1 MLWFLRGVRL
11 RCWLT
16 LATGLVEC
24 LFFTGVIYGWASLVF
39 ILKAS
44 GYFSDQCVNA
54 TGPNGTQYMDCSK
67 QNELFSLVFTITV
80 ILQNFLSFLNGF
92 FFDRFG
98 TMASRLLAIILYTT
112 GTLLIAFS
120 HPEISNILFPGLA
133 CIAIGNSM
141 LLLTNMQ
148 VGNLFDTH
156 RSTIITLYIGAFS
169 SSAITFLIIKVASER
184 GISLHYSFFFL
195 SACSIIHL
203 MRTFILMPKRHI
215 PYPLPEG
222 YTYGMNCGQIKCN
235 RCCLTKKAQRDNTEP
250 VQGEEGIENATSEQ
264 GSPQQTP
271 QTDICRFC
279 PHGMLIHLKIC
290 ICPSVLLDLSL
301 HPLPVD
307 SFKQCVLSWLF
318 LWHLVW
324 LSVMA
329 LRQILFIG
337 TLNPML
343 TLLTHGDT
351 AQVSHYTNVFAY
363 TQLCGILCA
372 PLNGLIIDRY
382 KAKLQAEGETEE
394 ESNLGSVVPSL
405 FLIALQCLLFS
416 ICTTI
421 PVLPLQYLTF
431 VLQVVNRAFST
442 GGNAA
447 FISIAFPVCHLGKL
461 FGLLFVLSTL
471 VLLLQFPCIIL
482 VNEVLDGD
490 PLYINIALC
499 ILCLAPFIHP
509 AYVYICWRRLANQRR
524 RSAQPPPNDENT
536 FSGDNEDKPQ
546 DALHLISF

>member
-141 LLLTNMQ
+141 LLLANMQ

-156 RSTIITLYIGAFS
+156 RSTIITLCIGASS

-184 GISLHYSFFFL
+184 GISLHHSFFFL
-195 SACSIIHL
+195 SACSVIHL

-222 YTYGMNCGQIKCN
+222 YTYGMNCGQMKCN
-235 RCCLTKKAQRDNTEP
+235 CCCLTKKAQRENTES

-264 GSPQQTP
+264 GSPRQAP
-271 QTDICRFC
+271 QT
-279 PHGMLIHLKIC
+279 
-290 ICPSVLLDLSL
+290 DLSL

-324 LSVMA
+324 VSVTT
-329 LRQILFIG
+329 LRHLLFIG

-343 TLLTHGDT
+343 TLLAHGDT

-363 TQLCGILCA
+363 TQLGGILCA
-372 PLNGLIIDRY
+372 PLNGLIIDRS
-382 KAKLQAEGETEE
+382 KGKLRAEGETEE
-394 ESNLGSVVPSL
+394 ESNLRSVVLSL
-405 FLIALQCLLFS
+405 FLTALQCLLFS

-431 VLQVVNRAFST
+431 VLQVVNRAFSF
-442 GGNAA
+442 GGTAA
-447 FISIAFPVCHLGKL
+447 FINIAFPVCHFGKL
-461 FGLLFVLSTL
+461 IGVVNAVLTA

-482 VNEVLDGD
+482 LNEVLDGD
-490 PLYINIALC
+490 PLYSFQKEHLQLIQPHTNRVVVSHGP
-499 ILCLAPFIHP
+499 LAELRPHVP
-509 AYVYICWRRLANQRR
+509 T
-524 RSAQPPPNDENT
+524 SSTSP
-536 FSGDNEDKPQ
+536 
-546 DALHLISF
+546 

>member
-1 MLWFLRGVRL
+1 MLWLLRGVRL

-16 LATGLVEC
+16 LATGLVES
-24 LFFTGVIYGWASLVF
+24 LFFTGVVFGWPSLVF

-67 QNELFSLVFTITV
+67 QNKLFSLVFTITV
-80 ILQNFLSFLNGF
+80 ILQNFLSLLNGF

-98 TMASRLLAIILYTT
+98 TMASRLLAIILNTT

-133 CIAIGNSM
+133 CIAFGSSM

-148 VGNLFDTH
+148 VGSLFDTH
-156 RSTIITLYIGAFS
+156 HSTVITLYTGAYS
-169 SSAITFLIIKVASER
+169 SSAITFLIIKVKAV
-184 GISLHYSFFFL
+184 
-195 SACSIIHL
+195 
-203 MRTFILMPKRHI
+203 K
-215 PYPLPEG
+215 
-222 YTYGMNCGQIKCN
+222 MNCSQIKCN

-250 VQGEEGIENATSEQ
+250 VQGEEGIGNATSEQ
-264 GSPQQTP
+264 GNPQQTP
-271 QTDICRFC
+271 QT
-279 PHGMLIHLKIC
+279 
-290 ICPSVLLDLSL
+290 
-301 HPLPVD
+301 D

-324 LSVMA
+324 VSVTA
-329 LRQILFIG
+329 LRHLLFIG

-343 TLLTHGDT
+343 TLLAHGDT
-351 AQVSHYTNVFAY
+351 AQVSHYTNAFAY

-372 PLNGLIIDRY
+372 IWNGLIIDRY
-382 KAKLQAEGETEE
+382 KGKLRAEGETEE
-394 ESNLGSVVPSL
+394 EGSLRSVVLSL
-405 FLIALQCLLFS
+405 FLTALQCLLFS
-416 ICTTI
+416 ICATI

-431 VLQVVNRAFST
+431 VLQVVNRAFSF

-447 FISIAFPVCHLGKL
+447 FISIAFTVCHFGKL
-461 FGLLFVLSTL
+461 IGVVNAVVSA

-482 VNEVLDGD
+482 VNEVLNGD

-499 ILCLAPFIHP
+499 ILCLATFIHP
-509 AYVYICWRRLANQRR
+509 AYVYIRWRRLANQRR
-524 RSAQPPPNDENT
+524 SSAQPPPNDENA
-536 FSGDNEDKPQ
+536 FSGDNEDQPQ
-546 DALHLISF
+546 DAPGSS

>member
-1 MLWFLRGVRL
+1 MSISAGADWPIREDAPPSHLPTMRPLLWRQCRPTPGCPRLPYKGHLGTPKNDTQKAITENCIHMMLRGVSL
-11 RCWLT
+11 RFWLT

-24 LFFTGVIYGWASLVF
+24 LCFTGVVYGWPSLVF

-44 GYFSDQCVNA
+44 GYFRDQCVNA
-54 TGPNGTQYMDCSK
+54 TGPNDTQYMDCSK
-67 QNELFSLVFTITV
+67 QDELFSLVFTIAAF
-80 ILQNFLSFLNGF
+80 LQNFLSLLNGF

-98 TMASRLLAIILYTT
+98 TMTSRLLAIILYTT

-133 CIAIGNSM
+133 FIAVGSDM

-156 RSTIITLYIGAFS
+156 RSTVITLYIGAYS
-169 SSAITFLIIKVASER
+169 SSAIIFLIIKVASER
-184 GISLHYSFFFL
+184 GISLHHAFFFL

-215 PYPLPEG
+215 PYPVPEG
-222 YTYGMNCGQIKCN
+222 YTYGRSCGQSKCN
-235 RCCLTKKAQRDNTEP
+235 THCFTEKAQTDNTEP

-264 GSPQQTP
+264 GNPQQTP
-271 QTDICRFC
+271 QT
-279 PHGMLIHLKIC
+279 
-290 ICPSVLLDLSL
+290 
-301 HPLPVD
+301 D

-324 LSVMA
+324 LSVTA
-329 LRQILFIG
+329 LRHILFIS

-343 TLLTHGDT
+343 TLLAHGDT

-363 TQLCGILCA
+363 TQLFGILCA

-382 KAKLQAEGETEE
+382 KAKQRAEGETEE
-394 ESNLGSVVPSL
+394 ESNLHSVVLSL
-405 FLIALQCLLFS
+405 FLTALQCLLFS
-416 ICTTI
+416 ICATI

-431 VLQVVNRAFST
+431 VLQVLNRAFSI
-442 GGNAA
+442 GGKAA
-447 FISIAFPVCHLGKL
+447 FISIAFPVCHFGKL
-461 FGLLFVLSTL
+461 IGVANATVTV
-471 VLLLQFPCIIL
+471 VLLLQFPYIIL

-490 PLYINIALC
+490 PLYVST
-499 ILCLAPFIHP
+499 AP
-509 AYVYICWRRLANQRR
+509 L
-524 RSAQPPPNDENT
+524 
-536 FSGDNEDKPQ
+536 
-546 DALHLISF
+546 

>member
-1 MLWFLRGVRL
+1 MLWLLRGVRL

-16 LATGLVEC
+16 LATGLVESQ
-24 LFFTGVIYGWASLVF
+24 FFTGVVLGWPSLVF

-44 GYFSDQCVNA
+44 GYFSDQCENA

-67 QNELFSLVFTITV
+67 QNKLFSLVFTITV
-80 ILQNFLSFLNGF
+80 ILQNLSLLNGF

-112 GTLLIAFS
+112 GTLLIPFS

-133 CIAIGNSM
+133 CIAFGSSM

-148 VGNLFDTH
+148 VGNLFDIH
-156 RSTIITLYIGAFS
+156 HSTVITLFTGAYS

-184 GISLHYSFFFL
+184 GMSLHHSFFFL

-203 MRTFILMPKRHI
+203 MRTFILMPKMHI

-222 YTYGMNCGQIKCN
+222 YTYGMNCSQIKCN
-235 RCCLTKKAQRDNTEP
+235 RCCLTNKAQRDNTEP
-250 VQGEEGIENATSEQ
+250 VQGEEGIENATSEL
-264 GSPQQTP
+264 GNPQQTP
-271 QTDICRFC
+271 QT
-279 PHGMLIHLKIC
+279 
-290 ICPSVLLDLSL
+290 
-301 HPLPVD
+301 D

-324 LSVMA
+324 VSVTA
-329 LRQILFIG
+329 LRHLLFIG

-343 TLLTHGDT
+343 TLLAHGDT
-351 AQVSHYTNVFAY
+351 AQVSHYTNAFAY

-372 PLNGLIIDRY
+372 ALNGLIIDRY
-382 KAKLQAEGETEE
+382 KGKLRAEGETEE
-394 ESNLGSVVPSL
+394 EGNLRSVVLSL
-405 FLIALQCLLFS
+405 FLTATALQCLLFS
-416 ICTTI
+416 ICATI

-431 VLQVVNRAFST
+431 VLQVVNRAFSF

-447 FISIAFPVCHLGKL
+447 FISIAFPVCHFGKL
-461 FGLLFVLSTL
+461 IGVVNAVLSA

-482 VNEVLDGD
+482 VKEVLDGD

-499 ILCLAPFIHP
+499 ILCLATFIHP
-509 AYVYICWRRLANQRR
+509 AYVYIRWRRLANQRR
-524 RSAQPPPNDENT
+524 RSAQPPPKDENA
-536 FSGDNEDKPQ
+536 FSGDNENQPQ
-546 DALHLISF
+546 DPLRHPQNEHSQCLRPTVL

>member
-235 RCCLTKKAQRDNTEP
+235 RSCLTKEAQRENIES

-271 QTDICRFC
+271 QT
-279 PHGMLIHLKIC
+279 
-290 ICPSVLLDLSL
+290 
-301 HPLPVD
+301 
-307 SFKQCVLSWLF
+307 
-318 LWHLVW
+318 
-324 LSVMA
+324 
-329 LRQILFIG
+329 
-337 TLNPML
+337 
-343 TLLTHGDT
+343 
-351 AQVSHYTNVFAY
+351 VSHYTNVLAY
-363 TQLCGILCA
+363 TQLGGILCA
-372 PLNGLIIDRY
+372 PLNGLIIDRS
-382 KAKLQAEGETEE
+382 KGKLRAEGETEE
-394 ESNLGSVVPSL
+394 ESNLRSVVLSL
-405 FLIALQCLLFS
+405 FLTALQCLLFS
-416 ICTTI
+416 ICATI

-431 VLQVVNRAFST
+431 VLQVVNRAFSF
-442 GGNAA
+442 GGTAA
-447 FISIAFPVCHLGKL
+447 FINIAFPVCHFGKL
-461 FGLLFVLSTL
+461 LGVVNAVLSA

-499 ILCLAPFIHP
+499 ILCLATFIHP
-509 AYVYICWRRLANQRR
+509 AYVYIRWRRLANQRR
-524 RSAQPPPNDENT
+524 RSTQPPPNDENA
-536 FSGDNEDKPQ
+536 FSGDNEDQPQ
-546 DALHLISF
+546 DAPGSS